1 MKPFPLDRLPRRSDW
16 TGYLLD
22 PTRDPPG
29 DLEAYTDIAVYDGIY
44 EQVLDRYREEDFDRE
59 EFVLEIRGAGREDPG
74 VISIEEDLFLASSAE
89 LVAREREVVRDA
101 LAPVLDGGET
111 VLALGCGWGAN
122 LGVIAEEFPDVT
134 VIGGEI
140 AEYGVTASREL
151 HADDPRISVEP
162 FDFHGEWELF
172 DEHDDIAVF
181 TRGAL
186 TTLDGPGPVID
197 RLADRARE
205 GELLGGVH
213 LEQSGPHPE
222 DTILGLLRRRYA
234 DVRGF
239 DIDLLPTLRE
249 RPDVSVSHVAY
260 DVVGANPLHP
270 QTAIRWRS
278 ASSRKRTG
286 LQS

>member
-1 MKPFPLDRLPRRSDW
+1 MEPFPLDRLPHRSDW
-16 TGYLLD
+16 AGYLLD

-29 DLEAYTDIAVYDGIY
+29 DLEAYTDVSVYDGIY
-44 EQVLDRYREEDFDRE
+44 EQVLDRYREGDFDHE
-59 EFVLEIRGAGREDPG
+59 EFVLEIRGAGRENPG
-74 VISIEEDLFLASSAE
+74 LISIEGDLFLARSAE
-89 LVAREREVVRDA
+89 LVAREHEVVCDA

-122 LGVIAEEFPDVT
+122 LGVIADEFPDVT

-140 AEYGVTASREL
+140 AEHGVTVSREL
-151 HADDPRISVEP
+151 HADEARVSVKQ
-162 FDFHGEWELF
+162 FDFHGAWELF
-172 DEHDDIAVF
+172 DEHDDIVVF

-186 TTLDGPGPVID
+186 ATLDDTGPVID
-197 RLADRARE
+197 RLATRALD
-205 GELLGGVH
+205 GDVIAGVH
-213 LEQSGPHPE
+213 LEQTGPYP
-222 DTILGLLRRRYA
+222 DDSVLGLLRRRYA

-249 RPDVSVSHVAY
+249 HPEISATHADH

-278 ASSRKRTG
+278 A
-286 LQS
+286 

>member
-1 MKPFPLDRLPRRSDW
+1 MDPLPLDRLPRRSDW

-29 DLEAYTDIAVYDGIY
+29 DLEAYTDISVYDGIY
-44 EQVLDRYREEDFDRE
+44 EQVLDRYREGEFDHE

-101 LAPVLDGGET
+101 LGPVLDGGET

-122 LGVIAEEFPDVT
+122 LGVIADEFPDVS

-140 AEYGVTASREL
+140 ADYGVTASREL

-162 FDFHGEWELF
+162 FDFHGEWDPLDGH
-172 DEHDDIAVF
+172 DEAVVF

-186 TTLDGPGPVID
+186 TTLDGLETVID
-197 RLADRARE
+197 RLASRARE

-278 ASSRKRTG
+278 ASSRKR
-286 LQS
+286 

>member
-1 MKPFPLDRLPRRSDW
+1 MEPFPLDRLPHRSDW

-101 LAPVLDGGET
+101 LGPVLDGGET

-122 LGVIAEEFPDVT
+122 LGVIAEEFPGVT

-140 AEYGVTASREL
+140 AEYGVTASQEL
-151 HADDPRISVEP
+151 NADDPRISVEP

-172 DEHDDIAVF
+172 DERDDIVVF

-186 TTLDGPGPVID
+186 TTLDGLGPVID

-222 DTILGLLRRRYA
+222 DTVLGLLRRRYA

-239 DIDLLPTLRE
+239 DIDLLPTLRG

-278 ASSRKRTG
+278 T
-286 LQS
+286 